1 MNPSEI
7 DKPAEEVLSQDSDL
21 TSRVRSLTERGTELY
36 VSQRQ
41 KHVETLQSFWIK
53 CESFIQDISQASMD
67 INTLMTLQERI
78 NVSYERYRRQSDI
91 YMEFL
96 RSCRT
101 KDSISDIEA
110 LKEIYS
116 RRQNLVDTSIKR
128 IRDFCVSLSETT
140 SMKSFRSKATTHHSR
155 SDSGTASTARQK
167 RAKAEA
173 AKAKIAFAEQ
183 QTLIKKQQASMQA
196 EQVQM
201 EAKLHA
207 EQAQMESKI
216 KTEKAKIQATNA
228 ALEADLDLL
237 ATKGEAAAAEA
248 EALALEEDG
257 NRSQDLEGE
266 LPLPKMDS
274 NELVQNYVNQ
284 QAELTVLPEMTNT
297 NIFNDNH
304 HAATTAGM
312 LLPLPTTTSA
322 TLTRPK
328 LLNTFT
334 ATSARNTTTY
344 PYGPPYF
351 PSNYGAPVQTS
362 MFSPPVHKL
371 VEPPVIARL
380 DSNAPIF
387 VPSVDHFPSSTFKR
401 PDNHMDSNQMS
412 DMTKFL
418 LRKDLL
424 FSRLTTFNDK
434 AESYHAWKASFKG
447 IMEDLQVSDAEQI
460 DLLVKWLGTES
471 SLHAVSIRSSNAG
484 NPKRGL
490 QRLWER
496 LDERYGSPEM
506 AEASLKAK
514 LANFPK
520 MSNKDTKRLYELSDI
535 LSEIESYKEDKKFQ
549 CLLGYFDSSS
559 GIRPIVAKL
568 PYALQEKWTSRA
580 SSYIERYGVAY
591 PPFVEF
597 VSFIRQISKTK
608 NHPGFMYDLET
619 TTNTKTLGKQQF
631 PTKGRVSVN
640 KTTSYQHDQSQRQ
653 DGNLNSLDRCIIHKT
668 KHSLDEC
675 RGFRAKSVEE
685 RKKLLKEN
693 NICYKCCA
701 SNSHKSRDC
710 SVTISCKECGSKQH
724 TTALHVT
731 KSSPQPRP
739 YSSSHQ
745 PSQQHGGEP
754 RSSDKSQSVSNV
766 NSSCTEVCNSYSG
779 KSCAKILQVNVF
791 QKDNPSE
798 THKMYAIIDDQ
809 SNRSLASPA
818 FFDMFNILD
827 KPENYTLST
836 CSGIIATSGRR
847 GRGFVV
853 ESVHRDIHLSLPT
866 LIECDHIPDNRD
878 EIPTPQV
885 VQNHFHLHDL
895 AGTIQ
900 PLDDSCQI
908 LLLIGRDLPVAHHVL
923 DQKVGSDRDPYAQQL
938 KLGWVIVGETCLDRQ
953 HKSSHLSV
961 MRTHVLPSGRPS
973 TLQPCEN
980 QFKVKEQLSRNGEIG
995 VPCKPAH
1002 TLEFNVFERTKDDDK
1017 LGMSHEDKQFLK
1029 QMNSEFKR
1037 DSTGS
1042 WVAPLPFRS
1051 PRQSLPNNRE
1061 QAVQRA
1067 KYLDSSLRR
1076 NPTKREHMVEFMQ
1089 KILDNNHAEVAPP
1102 LQNNEE
1108 CWYLP
1113 LFGVYHPKKPDQIRG
1128 VFDSSAKFNGISL
1141 NNVLLT

>member
-1 MNPSEI
+1 
-7 DKPAEEVLSQDSDL
+7 
-21 TSRVRSLTERGTELY
+21 
-36 VSQRQ
+36 
-41 KHVETLQSFWIK
+41 
-53 CESFIQDISQASMD
+53 
-67 INTLMTLQERI
+67 
-78 NVSYERYRRQSDI
+78 
-91 YMEFL
+91 
-96 RSCRT
+96 
-101 KDSISDIEA
+101 
-110 LKEIYS
+110 
-116 RRQNLVDTSIKR
+116 
-128 IRDFCVSLSETT
+128 
-140 SMKSFRSKATTHHSR
+140 MKSFRSKATTHHSR

-173 AKAKIAFAEQ
+173 AKSKIAFAEQ
-183 QTLIKKQQASMQA
+183 QTLIIKQQASMQA

-201 EAKLHA
+201 EAKLNA

-237 ATKGEAAAAEA
+237 ATKREAAAAEA

-304 HAATTAGM
+304 HAATTAGI

-371 VEPPVIARL
+371 VEPPVIPRL

-387 VPSVDHFPSSTFKR
+387 VSSVDHFASSTFKR
-401 PDNHMDSNQMS
+401 PDNHMDSNRMS

-424 FSRLTTFNDK
+424 FSRLATFNDK

-471 SLHAVSIRSSNAG
+471 SPYAVNIRSSNAG

-506 AEASLKAK
+506 VEASLKAK

-559 GIRPIVAKL
+559 GIRSIVAKL

-619 TTNTKTLGKQQF
+619 TTNTKTLRKQQF
-631 PTKGRVSVN
+631 PTKGRICVN
-640 KTTSYQHDQSQRQ
+640 KTTSYQYDQSQRH
-653 DGNLNSLDRCIIHKT
+653 DGNLNSLDICIIHQT

-685 RKKLLKEN
+685 RNKLPKEN

-710 SVTISCKECGSKQH
+710 SVTIACKEYGSKQH

-731 KSSPQPRP
+731 KASPQASP

-809 SNRSLASPA
+809 SN
-818 FFDMFNILD
+818 
-827 KPENYTLST
+827 
-836 CSGIIATSGRR
+836 
-847 GRGFVV
+847 
-853 ESVHRDIHLSLPT
+853 
-866 LIECDHIPDNRD
+866 
-878 EIPTPQV
+878 
-885 VQNHFHLHDL
+885 
-895 AGTIQ
+895 
-900 PLDDSCQI
+900 
-908 LLLIGRDLPVAHHVL
+908 
-923 DQKVGSDRDPYAQQL
+923 
-938 KLGWVIVGETCLDRQ
+938 
-953 HKSSHLSV
+953 
-961 MRTHVLPSGRPS
+961 
-973 TLQPCEN
+973 
-980 QFKVKEQLSRNGEIG
+980 
-995 VPCKPAH
+995 
-1002 TLEFNVFERTKDDDK
+1002 
-1017 LGMSHEDKQFLK
+1017 
-1029 QMNSEFKR
+1029 
-1037 DSTGS
+1037 
-1042 WVAPLPFRS
+1042 
-1051 PRQSLPNNRE
+1051 
-1061 QAVQRA
+1061 
-1067 KYLDSSLRR
+1067 
-1076 NPTKREHMVEFMQ
+1076 
-1089 KILDNNHAEVAPP
+1089 
-1102 LQNNEE
+1102 
-1108 CWYLP
+1108 
-1113 LFGVYHPKKPDQIRG
+1113 
-1128 VFDSSAKFNGISL
+1128 
-1141 NNVLLT
+1141 